1 MPLTMFVTLN
11 LTESEAKFIRDNMR
25 LTCMNESG
33 PAADMAS
40 RIERVVSGK
49 LRAYQP
55 SAALREVFAD
65 LYPEGRE

>member
-33 PAADMAS
+33 PAADIAS
-40 RIERVVSGK
+40 RIERLVSSK
-49 LRAYQP
+49 LRAYRP
-55 SAALREVFAD
+55 SSALLEVFGD